1 MKQGQIRP
9 FRHVRHVPIRRE
21 ATGSFAHSRAF
32 GAGFFP
38 PFGFGSFFLR

>member
-9 FRHVRHVPIRRE
+9 FRPAYSVPIRRE

-32 GAGFFP
+32 GAGRISA
-38 PFGFGSFFLR
+38 FGTGSFFLR

>member
-9 FRHVRHVPIRRE
+9 FRRARPVPIRRE

-38 PFGFGSFFLR
+38 PFGFGSLFLR